1 MKGRQM
7 INRMNDSQLQRLE
20 PLYPKWLEYN
30 LVRVFR
36 LAPEQMAIVGQV
48 WSEIMERRWVGGC
61 VTCNLDAFTRM
72 FSLYEKEIDRRFK
85 EANDAIGKAVFTKD
99 EPTEIVNTKEQA
111 DATPKKKVR
120 RIKK

>member
-30 LVRVFR
+30 RVRVFK
-36 LAPEQMAIVGQV
+36 LAPEQMAIIGQV

-61 VTCNLDAFTRM
+61 ATCNLDAFTRM
-72 FSLYEKEIDRRFK
+72 FSLYEKERDRRFK
-85 EANDAIGKAVFTKD
+85 EANDTIGKAVFTKD

>member
-7 INRMNDSQLQRLE
+7 INRMNESQLQRLE

-30 LVRVFR
+30 RVRVFK

-48 WSEIMERRWVGGC
+48 WSEIMERKWVGGC
-61 VTCNLDAFTRM
+61 VTCNLDAFCKM
-72 FSLYEKEIDRRFK
+72 FSMYEKERDRRFK
-85 EANDAIGKAVFTKD
+85 ENSEAIAKEVFTEN
-99 EPTEIVNTKEQA
+99 EPAEIVNNKEEEN
-111 DATPKKKVR
+111 ATTKKKAR

>member
-7 INRMNDSQLQRLE
+7 INRMNESQLQRLE

-30 LVRVFR
+30 RVRVFK

-48 WSEIMERRWVGGC
+48 WSEIMERKWVGGC
-61 VTCNLDAFTRM
+61 VTCNLDAFCRM
-72 FSLYEKEIDRRFK
+72 FSMYEKERDRRFRENS
-85 EANDAIGKAVFTKD
+85 EAIAKAVFTEN
-99 EPTEIVNTKEQA
+99 EPTEIVNNKEEENATTKKR
-111 DATPKKKVR
+111 TR

>member
-30 LVRVFR
+30 RVRVFR

-99 EPTEIVNTKEQA
+99 EPTEIVNTKNTT
-111 DATPKKKVR
+111 DATTEKKPR
-120 RIKK
+120 RNKK

>member
-30 LVRVFR
+30 RVRVFK
-36 LAPEQMAIVGQV
+36 LAPEQMAVVGGV
-48 WSEIMERRWVGGC
+48 WSEIMERKWIGGC
-61 VTCNLDAFTRM
+61 ATCNLDAFTRM
-72 FSLYEKEIDRRFK
+72 FSLYEKERDRRFK
-85 EANDAIGKAVFTKD
+85 EANDAIGKAVFTD
-99 EPTEIVNTKEQA
+99 IEPTEIVNTKEQA

>member
-1 MKGRQM
+1 M

-30 LVRVFR
+30 RVRVFR

>member
-30 LVRVFR
+30 RVRVFK
-36 LAPEQMAIVGQV
+36 LAPEQMAVVGQV
-48 WSEIMERRWVGGC
+48 WSEIMERKWIGGC
-61 VTCNLDAFTRM
+61 VTCNLDAFCRM
-72 FSLYEKEIDRRFK
+72 FSLYEKERDRRFRENSEAIAK
-85 EANDAIGKAVFTKD
+85 EVLKGTEFENLPNKEEENATTKKR
-99 EPTEIVNTKEQA
+99 T
-111 DATPKKKVR
+111 R

>member
-30 LVRVFR
+30 RVRVFK

-48 WSEIMERRWVGGC
+48 WSEIMERKWVGGC
-61 VTCNLDAFTRM
+61 VTCNLDAFCKM
-72 FSLYEKEIDRRFK
+72 FSMYEKEIDRRFK
-85 EANDAIGKAVFTKD
+85 QNSEAIANEVFTEN
-99 EPTEIVNTKEQA
+99 EPTEIVNNKEEENATTKKR
-111 DATPKKKVR
+111 TR

>member
-7 INRMNDSQLQRLE
+7 INRMNESQLQRLE

-30 LVRVFR
+30 RVRVFK

-48 WSEIMERRWVGGC
+48 WSEIMERKWVGGC
-61 VTCNLDAFTRM
+61 VTCNLDAFCRM
-72 FSLYEKEIDRRFK
+72 FSMYEKERDRRFK
-85 EANDAIGKAVFTKD
+85 ENSEAIAKEVFTEN
-99 EPTEIVNTKEQA
+99 EPAEIVNNKEEEN
-111 DATPKKKVR
+111 ATTKKKAR

>member
-7 INRMNDSQLQRLE
+7 INRMNESQLQRLE

-30 LVRVFR
+30 RVRVFK

-48 WSEIMERRWVGGC
+48 WSEIMERKWVGGC
-61 VTCNLDAFTRM
+61 VTCNLDAFCRM
-72 FSLYEKEIDRRFK
+72 FSMYEKERDRRFRENS
-85 EANDAIGKAVFTKD
+85 EAIANAVFTEN
-99 EPTEIVNTKEQA
+99 EPTEIVNNKEEENATTKKR
-111 DATPKKKVR
+111 TR

>member
-7 INRMNDSQLQRLE
+7 INRMNDSQLKRLE

-30 LVRVFR
+30 RVRVFK

-48 WSEIMERRWVGGC
+48 WSEVMERRWVGGC

-120 RIKK
+120 RIQK

>member
-30 LVRVFR
+30 RVRVFK
-36 LAPEQMAIVGQV
+36 LAPEQMAVVGQV
-48 WSEIMERRWVGGC
+48 WSEIMERKWVNGC
-61 VTCNLDAFTRM
+61 VTCNLDAFCKM
-72 FSLYEKEIDRRFK
+72 FSMYEKERDRRFRENSEAIAK
-85 EANDAIGKAVFTKD
+85 EVFIEN
-99 EPTEIVNTKEQA
+99 EPTEIVNNKEEENATTKKR
-111 DATPKKKVR
+111 TR

>member
-30 LVRVFR
+30 RVRVFK
-36 LAPEQMAIVGQV
+36 LAPEQMAVVGQV
-48 WSEIMERRWVGGC
+48 WGEVMGRKWVGGC
-61 VTCNLDAFTRM
+61 VTCNLNAFSQV
-72 FSLYEKEIDRRFK
+72 FSLYEKERDRRFR
-85 EANDAIGKAVFTKD
+85 EVSEEIGKAVFTND
-99 EPTEIVNTKEQA
+99 EPTEIVNNKEEENATTKKR
-111 DATPKKKVR
+111 TR